1 MLYPVIALVS
11 SLIGFVIGVCG
22 VSGFLLPIFL
32 INYCG
37 FAAASGLF
45 ISYSCFLAGSAI
57 GVRNYY
63 RRGEVPMETALP
75 LSLSSLG
82 GAVCGAV
89 IGRFFVSEHIKTV
102 LYAVVLISGV
112 MIFLQDLMN
121 SRRKNGGQDRTG
133 LEKSVLIPLGF
144 LTALICSM
152 AGAGGPV
159 IVMPLLVVLGMP
171 IRYAIGIALFDSMF
185 IALPPILIY
194 GSSVELKETALPLLA
209 AAAGQIL
216 GILLGSR
223 AAAGIP
229 QRPVKLGVALFSVI
243 FALWKLLS

>member
-1 MLYPVIALVS
+1 MLYPAIALVS
-11 SLIGFVIGVCG
+11 SLIGFVIGICG

-37 FAAASGLF
+37 FPAASGLF

-57 GVRNYY
+57 GVRSYY
-63 RRGEVPMETALP
+63 SRGEVPMETALP
-75 LSLSSLG
+75 LSLSSLA

-89 IGRFFVSEHIKTV
+89 IGRFFVSEHITKV
-102 LYAVVLISGV
+102 LYTVVLISGI
-112 MIFLQDLMN
+112 MIFIQDFIN
-121 SRRKNGGQDRTG
+121 RRKESGEQLRER

-144 LTALICSM
+144 VTALICSM

-194 GSSVELKETALPLLA
+194 GSSVELEETVLPLLV

-223 AAAGIP
+223 AAAGVP
-229 QRPVKLGVALFSVI
+229 QRPVKLGVALFSVV
-243 FALWKLLS
+243 FALWKLLG